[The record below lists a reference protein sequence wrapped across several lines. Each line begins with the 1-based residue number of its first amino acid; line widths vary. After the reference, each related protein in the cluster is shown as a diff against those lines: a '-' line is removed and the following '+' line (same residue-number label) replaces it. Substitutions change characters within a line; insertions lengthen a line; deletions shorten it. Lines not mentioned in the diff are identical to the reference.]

1 MNRNTPAAPSC
12 TAVSAARLSLSPKRM
27 PSVLVVSFSLMIGTT
42 PASKH
47 AAIVSRISDQRCC
60 SRKSRWPATQEGLC
74 TSCKLGIHPAV
85 AGDSRALQIY
95 RRVRALVTF
104 PKAALAVRSLTNS
117 CAILSPTVSKSSEYL
132 HTARQTWPGWPNNT
146 LCKFRCHCRYI
157 ISMCGQIYM
166 ELLLLSIQIIYI

>member
-42 PASKH
+42 PASRH

-85 AGDSRALQIY
+85 AGDSRALQI
-95 RRVRALVTF
+95 LPQGQSTGNTS
-104 PKAALAVRSLTNS
+104 KS
-117 CAILSPTVSKSSEYL
+117 CAGSQVAHQQLRNLEPYGFEELRIPS
-132 HTARQTWPGWPNNT
+132 ARTCLG
-146 LCKFRCHCRYI
+146 FA
-157 ISMCGQIYM
+157 
-166 ELLLLSIQIIYI
+166 LLSF